1 MFALPQTR
9 HHLKVNER
17 LGLQAVLGEGIPSQA
32 RPDPDCKQEDMP
44 MSSLLAKRGLPLG
57 LLSKLELMPG
67 QYESL

>member
-32 RPDPDCKQEDMP
+32 GQILTVSRRICPWAP
-44 MSSLLAKRGLPLG
+44 SSLSEAFHWAYSAS
-57 LLSKLELMPG
+57 LSWCRASMRA
-67 QYESL
+67 S